1 MAFWSSDIVLASYKC
16 VDALAS
22 RLITLV
28 MDLFGK
34 STSNGHDGCWRC
46 NAKQLLVFPKGSK
59 KNECSIR
66 ARFLERKVEK
76 RVAEICARFLEAEI
90 EKRVAEIGARFL
102 EAKVEKRALRIR
114 ARFFGGGRKKTSEVP
129 VA

>member
-1 MAFWSSDIVLASYKC
+1 MQC
-16 VDALAS
+16 
-22 RLITLV
+22 
-28 MDLFGK
+28 
-34 STSNGHDGCWRC
+34 
-46 NAKQLLVFPKGSK
+46 KQLLVFPKGSI

-76 RVAEICARFLEAEI
+76 RVVEICARFLEAEI
-90 EKRVAEIGARFL
+90 EKREGDIGARFL
-102 EAKVEKRALRIR
+102 EAKVEKRALKIR